1 MQLSELNEL
10 DLKNLASAPTGV
22 KAGVLGLIFVI
33 IVGAG
38 WFLHL
43 SDLWDEL
50 TRVENEEQSLRETY
64 TQKRAA
70 ARNLDAYRVQLK
82 EAELALATLLKQLPN
97 KSEVDALLT
106 DINQAGLSR
115 GLQFDLFR
123 PGATAFAE
131 FYATLPVTIKVNGGY
146 HEIASFI
153 SDVAQMPR
161 IVTVHDMNLLPIK
174 GTQLTME
181 ATLNTYRYLD
191 EAESAA
197 MNPKD
202 AGKGG
207 KK

>member
-10 DLKNLASAPTGV
+10 DLKNIASAPTGV
-22 KAGVLGLIFVI
+22 KAGILALLFVI

-43 SDLWDEL
+43 SNLWDDL
-50 TRVENEEQSLRETY
+50 TRVENEEQSLREIY

-123 PGATAFAE
+123 PGATTFAE
-131 FYATLPVTIKVNGGY
+131 FYATLPVAVKVNGGY

-161 IVTVHDMNLLPIK
+161 IVTVHNIALAPVK
-174 GTQLTME
+174 GTQLSLE

-191 EAESAA
+191 EAEAA
-197 MNPKD
+197 AQTP
-202 AGKGG
+202 KGG
-207 KK
+207 RKN